1 MNNESRR
8 PMNGVKSRARRV
20 VSPPLYIFTWWA
32 KSVHFS
38 VPYVYGM
45 IQDNYC
51 RCQQV
56 TRCCC
61 CCVRMDD
68 SSCVMKL
75 VEIVPVDNN
84 GICSES
90 ADVKLSP
97 CHIKVCSLYTV
108 ATYII

>member
-1 MNNESRR
+1 
-8 PMNGVKSRARRV
+8 V
-20 VSPPLYIFTWWA
+20 YIFQY
-32 KSVHFS
+32 HNI
-38 VPYVYGM
+38 YGM
-45 IQDNYC
+45 IQDNYF

-56 TRCCC
+56 TCCCC
-61 CCVRMDD
+61 CCVRMDED
-68 SSCVMKL
+68 SCVMKL

-84 GICSES
+84 GMCSES